1 MSKRNQKN
9 KSPSKQAPKISP
21 NKKAK
26 RRLKTIFRSVAALV
40 VLVLVGGFAFSEF
53 KKDYDT
59 SHDLSVIGQGIPTVV
74 QIHDT
79 TCSLCLKLRSNASSA
94 MAKIADESLL
104 FRVAD
109 VSTPEGQR
117 LMRKYDVSKV
127 TLLLFDRDGKMNRS
141 LNGVKDDDLLHQ
153 EFLAHINR
161 RANRA
166 RTVQPD
172 A

>member
-1 MSKRNQKN
+1 MSKRKQKTASKLSPEILSKK
-9 KSPSKQAPKISP
+9 KSQR
-21 NKKAK
+21 KK
-26 RRLKTIFRSVAALV
+26 RGLLRSVIVLV
-40 VLVLVGGFAFSEF
+40 VLVSAGGAGFTAF
-53 KKDYDT
+53 KNNYDI

-79 TCSLCLKLRSNASSA
+79 TCPLCLKLRSNASSA
-94 MAKIADESLL
+94 MARIADENLL

-109 VSTPEGQR
+109 VTTPEGQR

-141 LNGVKDDDLLHQ
+141 LNGVKEDDVLHQ
-153 EFLAHINR
+153 AFLAHINR
-161 RANRA
+161 RANRV

-172 A
+172 V